1 MEEKSLLKQK
11 KLFLRSYWWVGFS
24 VPALI
29 IVAVLLVTQGNKK
42 VGPAQNGPTKK
53 DTTQSVNK
61 KPSTN
66 FPACGKKMDFFTV
79 SPIKSDDYG
88 ALIPLGNL
96 NPTGHVFPTD
106 HIYLFSKQVPD
117 NGKASE
123 ALAKPL
129 YSPGYMWITDVSTSE
144 DVGSGITD
152 YSIGYQPCDEFR
164 GKFGHVGRLSTRLKA
179 EIEKTQDHKCDE
191 YTTGGSKFRAC
202 SYNQLKISV
211 KAGEELGTAFN
222 GRSAALDIW
231 ATDYRIK
238 RLEFANPSRWREESF
253 FNACPANYFTS
264 SIKSEMLGRFS
275 DYDGNKRTIE
285 PVCGT
290 IEVDVKGTAKGYWF
304 TRDHT
309 PSSSE
314 DKNMALANDNKNPL
328 KQAFSMGNS
337 GESKGFKSGV
347 YFFTPKESGNLNRD
361 FAAVSSNGSVYCYET
376 TDSPSG
382 ATYGVGQVSVLYLS
396 LINGETIRV
405 EKTNRSV
412 CGSGPWTL
420 TNYVEFV
427 R

>member
-1 MEEKSLLKQK
+1 MKP
-11 KLFLRSYWWVGFS
+11 LFKRFWWLGLA

-29 IVAVLLVTQGNKK
+29 IVAVFIGILGKEK
-42 VGPAQNGPTKK
+42 IGPTQNSSIPKASS
-53 DTTQSVNK
+53 QSANKQVN
-61 KPSTN
+61 SN
-66 FPACGKKMDFFTV
+66 FPACGKKMDFFTTLPV
-79 SPIKSDDYG
+79 KSEDYG

-106 HIYLFSKQVPD
+106 HIYLFSKNTPD
-117 NGKASE
+117 NGQASE

-129 YSPGYMWITDVSTSE
+129 YSPGDMWITDVSTSE

-164 GKFGHVGRLSTRLKA
+164 GKFGHVGRLSTRLKV
-179 EIEKTQDHKCDE
+179 EIEKAQDQKCNE

-202 SYNQLKISV
+202 SYDQLKISV

-238 RLEFANPSRWREESF
+238 KLEFANPSRWREESF
-253 FNACPANYFTS
+253 YNACPANYFTS
-264 SIKSEMLGRFS
+264 NIKSEMLGRFS

-290 IEVDVKGTAKGYWF
+290 IEVDVKGTAKGHWF
-304 TRDHT
+304 TSDHT
-309 PSSSE
+309 SNSPE

-347 YFFTPKESGNLNRD
+347 YFFTPNTTGNMNRD
-361 FAAVSSNGSVYCYET
+361 FAAVSPNSSVYCYET

-396 LINGETIRV
+396 LIDGETIRV
-405 EKTNRSV
+405 EKVNKST

-420 TNYVEFV
+420 SNYVEFV